1 LNCWLAE
8 ALSPE
13 PATSQVDSKVFRTRP
28 ITYFYGTI
36 LDNQI
41 SIRNEKDCLICETIA
56 MELLVFHPGDANPK
70 NRQFNGPLLL
80 ALELTLGGIP
90 EVVPGLSTISL
101 YGMVRR
107 CTAYCDKDAKQ
118 HGKPVNTWATSL
130 WHLALKRQGFER
142 GLRRSDGTIADW
154 LGRGARQKLV

>member
-1 LNCWLAE
+1 
-8 ALSPE
+8 
-13 PATSQVDSKVFRTRP
+13 
-28 ITYFYGTI
+28 
-36 LDNQI
+36 
-41 SIRNEKDCLICETIA
+41 

-70 NRQFNGPLLL
+70 NGQFNGPLLL

-154 LGRGARQKLV
+154 LAGNVAVVLDEEPGRSLSKRRSDTSS